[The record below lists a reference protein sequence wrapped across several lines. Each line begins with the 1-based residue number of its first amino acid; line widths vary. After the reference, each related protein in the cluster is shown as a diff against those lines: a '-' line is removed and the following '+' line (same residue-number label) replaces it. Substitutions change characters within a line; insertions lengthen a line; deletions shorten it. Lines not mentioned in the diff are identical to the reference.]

1 MCFGFEHIL
10 APMQSLRS
18 AMVWFLM
25 LAILCAGLLLGM
37 VFTRLMPQVSSTRVY
52 NTATLLKQVQDLN
65 QLVTVKYVL
74 EKILIVED
82 VKWYGENRVLMV
94 AHGVVKAGV
103 DLHQLNADR
112 ITISGESI
120 SIKLPRPVITDAYL
134 DENKTQVVERTTGIL
149 REFDKDLEQNARKT
163 AVDEIRTAAR
173 VNGIIKDAQERAVL
187 QLKTLLLQVGFK
199 VVDVSV
205 D

>member
-1 MCFGFEHIL
+1 
-10 APMQSLRS
+10 
-18 AMVWFLM
+18 MVWFLM

-37 VFTRLMPQVSSTRVY
+37 VFTRLMPERSSTRIY
-52 NTATLLKQVQDLN
+52 NTATVLKQVQDLN

-112 ITISGESI
+112 ITISGERI
-120 SIKLPRPVITDAYL
+120 AIKLPRPVITDAYL

-173 VNGIIKDAQERAVL
+173 ANGITKDAQERAVL
-187 QLKTLLLQVGFK
+187 QLRTLLLQVGFK
-199 VVDVSV
+199 EVDVSV